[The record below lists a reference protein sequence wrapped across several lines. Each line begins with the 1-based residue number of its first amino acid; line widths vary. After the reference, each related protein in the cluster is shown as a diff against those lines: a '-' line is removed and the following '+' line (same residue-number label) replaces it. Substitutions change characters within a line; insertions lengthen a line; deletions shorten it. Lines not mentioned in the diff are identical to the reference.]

1 MDTIRIIHNLPR
13 SGGTIISKS
22 VGVQKNIILL
32 SEIHPMGPVVRKKMG
47 ENPSFAQ
54 PIYQAQSWYKLFNE
68 NDLDQIR
75 GKTLNFI
82 EKIKFLN
89 NKLKDQNKK
98 LVIRDWSFVDFL
110 GEPYI
115 KPTKRNA
122 LFEILSD
129 HFEIKNLYIIRDPL
143 ENFLSCCRRLT
154 FFLKNYSF
162 EVFLDGYYSYLQNI
176 SKDNLIEYEEFTK
189 EPEKNLNK
197 ISSILNF
204 NFDKKDLE
212 NLDKLKITGDIQA
225 NSSNQIRAVKI
236 MKDEILGELE
246 KEKINKN
253 LKYLEIK
260 EKIKKLTKKEF

>member
-1 MDTIRIIHNLPR
+1 M
-13 SGGTIISKS
+13 
-22 VGVQKNIILL
+22 
-32 SEIHPMGPVVRKKMG
+32 
-47 ENPSFAQ
+47 
-54 PIYQAQSWYKLFNE
+54 
-68 NDLDQIR
+68 
-75 GKTLNFI
+75 
-82 EKIKFLN
+82 
-89 NKLKDQNKK
+89 
-98 LVIRDWSFVDFL
+98 
-110 GEPYI
+110 
-115 KPTKRNA
+115 
-122 LFEILSD
+122 
-129 HFEIKNLYIIRDPL
+129 
-143 ENFLSCCRRLT
+143 
-154 FFLKNYSF
+154 
-162 EVFLDGYYSYLQNI
+162 FLDGYYSYLQNI

>member
-154 FFLKNYSF
+154 FF
-162 EVFLDGYYSYLQNI
+162 
-176 SKDNLIEYEEFTK
+176 
-189 EPEKNLNK
+189 
-197 ISSILNF
+197 
-204 NFDKKDLE
+204 
-212 NLDKLKITGDIQA
+212 
-225 NSSNQIRAVKI
+225 
-236 MKDEILGELE
+236 
-246 KEKINKN
+246 
-253 LKYLEIK
+253 
-260 EKIKKLTKKEF
+260 

>member
-32 SEIHPMGPVVRKKMG
+32 SEIHPMGPLIREKMG
-47 ENPSFAQ
+47 QDPSFAK

-68 NDLDQIR
+68 NDLDKIK

-89 NKLKDQNKK
+89 NKIRDKNKK
-98 LVIRDWSFVDFL
+98 LVIRDWSFIDFL

-115 KPTKRNA
+115 KPTKKNT
-122 LFEILSD
+122 LFDILSD

-143 ENFLSCCRRLT
+143 ENYLSCCRRLT

-162 EVFLDGYYSYLQNI
+162 NVFLDGYYSYLQNI

-189 EPEKNLNK
+189 KPEKNLNK

-204 NFDKKDLE
+204 NFDEKDLK
-212 NLDKLKITGDIQA
+212 NLDNLKITGDIQA
-225 NSSNQIRAVKI
+225 NSSNQIRAVRI
-236 MKDEILGELE
+236 MKDEMLGDLE
-246 KEKINKN
+246 KEKVNKN
-253 LKYLEIK
+253 LKYIEIK
-260 EKIKKLTKKEF
+260 EKIKKLTKREF